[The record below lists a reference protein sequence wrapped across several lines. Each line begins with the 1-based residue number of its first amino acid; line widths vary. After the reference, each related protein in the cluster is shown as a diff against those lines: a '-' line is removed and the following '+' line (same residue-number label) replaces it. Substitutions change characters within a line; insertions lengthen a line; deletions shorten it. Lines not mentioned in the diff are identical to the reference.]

1 MKRVLA
7 SLFVL
12 ATCSGSQ
19 VDAFTSH
26 AARAAHSKSIFV
38 VERRPAPAVA
48 SSANEPTVQSRDAL
62 IRRILSDTKLWGKDL
77 PTVLAALP
85 AFIRAGET
93 RIAVFPNRIVAERK
107 FRSMEEARR
116 DADNVLRYWSS
127 RQTKFKPEFETMVQR
142 SFQERAQT
150 LKPEAIKFLDDN
162 SIRVAA
168 ISGESQF
175 IAPDLTIE
183 TVRGILGQPEKV
195 TNEVLDNGFERRPIV
210 LTLYYYAGGAIAF
223 AESDISVR
231 QGAVDRVFLNVQ
243 AVTSAVF

>member
-12 ATCSGSQ
+12 AAFSGSQ

-38 VERRPAPAVA
+38 VEPRPAPAVA
-48 SSANEPTVQSRDAL
+48 SSAIEPTVQSRDAL
-62 IRRILSDTKLWGKDL
+62 IRRILSDTKLWGKDF

-107 FRSMEEARR
+107 FKSMEEARR
-116 DADNVLRYWSS
+116 DAESVLRYWSS
-127 RQTKFKPEFETMVQR
+127 RQTKFKTEFETMVQS

-168 ISGESQF
+168 ISGERQF

-183 TVRGILGQPEKV
+183 TVRGILGQPERV
-195 TNEVLDNGFERRPIV
+195 TKEVLDNGFERRPII
-210 LTLYYYAGGAIAF
+210 LTLYHYAGGAIAF